1 MNIGR
6 RNEMAAGAAL
16 LLIAAAAPAAWARDG
31 GGSGGGAAC
40 TPQELRESVAS
51 TGLDADGSAR
61 ARWRQDDRCR
71 RDFQVEVEDVPGG
84 SYDVLVDGTVRGT
97 IAVVAD
103 PAGGTRGELELESGG
118 DDTPHAPALD
128 FDPVGAA
135 LEIRGAAG
143 IYFADV
149 FDGIGAAPTPATPRP
164 TRTAIPTAAGA
175 TPTAAAS
182 RTARPTERE
191 DRGEP
196 TRAATRT
203 GTVRAARTPTLPRA
217 TRTATPARTA
227 SAQRSDNSGPG
238 SRWSIPSWMRWH

>member
-1 MNIGR
+1 MGR

-31 GGSGGGAAC
+31 GSGGGGTAC
-40 TPQELRESVAS
+40 APQELRESVAS
-51 TGLDADGSAR
+51 TGLDADASAR

-71 RDFQVEVEDVPGG
+71 RDFQVEVEDVPVG

-97 IAVVAD
+97 IAAVAD
-103 PAGGTRGELELESGG
+103 PAGGTRGELELESAG

-149 FDGIGAAPTPATPRP
+149 FDGIGAAPTLATPIP
-164 TRTAIPTAAGA
+164 TRTAVPTAAGA

-196 TRAATRT
+196 TRA
-203 GTVRAARTPTLPRA
+203 TVRATRTPTLPRA

-227 SAQRSDNSGPG
+227 SAQRTDNSGPG